1 MGGSAFRDNTMAT
14 QSHPGLNSAQYKILE
29 GAILV
34 SEKKMGD
41 SMQSWANVN
50 YTLDF
55 DTIIDQGELDALRK
69 DMYSRKPIVLDRN
82 DP

>member
-1 MGGSAFRDNTMAT
+1 
-14 QSHPGLNSAQYKILE
+14 LE

-41 SMQSWANVN
+41 SMQPWANVN

-55 DTIIDQGELDALRK
+55 DTAIDQDELDALRK
-69 DMYSRKPIVLDRN
+69 DMYSRKPIVLDKN

>member
-1 MGGSAFRDNTMAT
+1 
-14 QSHPGLNSAQYKILE
+14 LE

-55 DTIIDQGELDALRK
+55 DTTIDQDELDALRK